1 MALGTRPVFSR
12 PPWLAL
18 EGTILE
24 AQATTTPGRWFPL
37 LGYFP
42 LSITVEGTFVGQVNI
57 LVSNAEPP
65 PTDDLVDTMQLGDPG
80 GITGPNKLA
89 NLGTCTATQRAGV
102 MVWCPNCGCGAPCV
116 SGSGAYAFCLGA
128 NGWVCL

>member
-1 MALGTRPVFSR
+1 MRNFLIGVGLTLLLIAAVVVAQVTIEGAGTHYF
-12 PPWLAL
+12 
-18 EGTILE
+18 
-24 AQATTTPGRWFPL
+24 PGRL
-37 LGYFP
+37 
-42 LSITVEGTFVGQVNI
+42 Q
-57 LVSNAEPP
+57 
-65 PTDDLVDTMQLGDPG
+65 
-80 GITGPNKLA
+80 TGPTKLA

>member
-80 GITGPNKLA
+80 GITGPNFPPLVINAPFRWIKA
-89 NLGTCTATQRAGV
+89 QVVSISSGTIRGV
-102 MVWCPNCGCGAPCV
+102 YLFGTGPM
-116 SGSGAYAFCLGA
+116 GSPRGF
-128 NGWVCL
+128 